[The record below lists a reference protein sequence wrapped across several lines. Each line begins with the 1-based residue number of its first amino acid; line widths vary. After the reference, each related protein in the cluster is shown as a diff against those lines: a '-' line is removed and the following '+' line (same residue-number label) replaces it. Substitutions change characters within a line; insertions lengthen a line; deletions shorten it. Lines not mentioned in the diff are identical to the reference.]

1 VPGPRNIRSTNA
13 IRETEGPKL
22 KEPERP
28 TGWHGLTAR
37 TLDPYDR
44 QLVRSLQNDGRNTI
58 TQMAREI
65 GLSYAATRQRL
76 QKLLED
82 GVLRI
87 NVVTH
92 PHTHGYRRQ
101 ALVSIRTNKN
111 ARKIAEIV
119 GEIPEAFYVAH
130 CVGNVDV
137 VAELIARDDAHL
149 AELIETVRAI
159 DGVTSTETVLYVEL
173 TKWAYL
179 PEFLDPETP
188 VPDDTTEE
196 D

>member
-1 VPGPRNIRSTNA
+1 M
-13 IRETEGPKL
+13 KD
-22 KEPERP
+22 PERP

-44 QLVRSLQNDGRNTI
+44 QLVRSLQNDGRTSI
-58 TQMAREI
+58 TQIAREI

-76 QKLLED
+76 QKLFED
-82 GVLRI
+82 GVLRV

-92 PHTHGYRRQ
+92 PYTHGYRRQ
-101 ALVSIRTNKN
+101 ALVSIRTSKN

-119 GEIPEAFYVAH
+119 GDIPEAFYVAH

-137 VAELIARDDAHL
+137 VAEIIARDDAHL

-159 DGVTSTETVLYVEL
+159 EGVTSTETLLYVEL
-173 TKWAYL
+173 IKWAYL
-179 PEFLDPETP
+179 PDFLDAETP
-188 VPDDTTEE
+188 VQEDTTEE